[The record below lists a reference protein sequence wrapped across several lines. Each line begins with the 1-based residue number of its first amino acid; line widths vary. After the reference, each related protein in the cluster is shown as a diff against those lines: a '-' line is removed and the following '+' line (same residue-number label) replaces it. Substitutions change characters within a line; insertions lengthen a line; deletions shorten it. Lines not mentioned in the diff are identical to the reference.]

1 MVSRFY
7 RKLYV
12 IKSSKKA
19 HDEMSGNSRM
29 GVEK

>member
-1 MVSRFY
+1 MVSSFY

-19 HDEMSGNSRM
+19 HNEMLGNSKM
-29 GVEK
+29 EVEK